1 MCVFFNKCFRP
12 FDAKNPFLANIK
24 VNRELYKSTSRQCM
38 HLEFDIEGS
47 KMRYDAGDHL
57 ALYPVNNTELV
68 VKLGKLLDAD
78 LDMAITLTNTDG
90 E

>member
-1 MCVFFNKCFRP
+1 
-12 FDAKNPFLANIK
+12 
-24 VNRELYKSTSRQCM
+24 M